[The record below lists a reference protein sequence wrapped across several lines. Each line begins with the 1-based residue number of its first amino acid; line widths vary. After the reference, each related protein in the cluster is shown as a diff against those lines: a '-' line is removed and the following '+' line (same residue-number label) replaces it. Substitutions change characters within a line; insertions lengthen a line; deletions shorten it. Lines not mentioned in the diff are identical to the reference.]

1 MIGQLAIQIRSW
13 RHGYDVTSC
22 LHNKPDRKHSRES
35 PNSATQLPLVASR
48 DCMAMQIYLA
58 CADKRSMASQFSRYS
73 LYYTEEETLLFFY
86 MQEKSQDIE
95 NETDTFRHCYFYS
108 LNLHIYIIYIIYI
121 YIYILDEYQV

>member
-1 MIGQLAIQIRSW
+1 
-13 RHGYDVTSC
+13 
-22 LHNKPDRKHSRES
+22 
-35 PNSATQLPLVASR
+35 
-48 DCMAMQIYLA
+48 MAMQIYLA